1 MSRFLFATVP
11 AVGHTAPALPIAK
24 VLIDRGHS
32 VRWYT
37 GMAFRDQIT
46 SIGAT
51 YCSMSGHDSSVVGR
65 DGHFPE
71 RSELSGLRRLQHD
84 LVHGFVRPA
93 AAQVRD
99 LRHLLAAEP
108 ADVIVGDT
116 GFLGGPLVQELGG
129 PPFAAYGITVAA
141 FPSPDQAPFGLGLRP
156 TNGPLGRLRN
166 RALDRFVRATLF
178 KPVIG
183 ALNEIRREL
192 GLPESSKSLFEYPM
206 RSAVYLQLSPESFE
220 YPRSDLPDSIRY
232 VGPPRPLPDTGWQP
246 PAWWS
251 DLEGA
256 RRVVLVNQ
264 GTVATDSEQLLRP
277 ALTALADEDCLV
289 VAVTGG
295 PDPAV
300 LGPLPG
306 NARVERRIPFDQLMP
321 HVDVFVTNGG
331 YGGVQLALAHGVPMV
346 AAGKTEDKSEVTTR
360 IAFSGVGINL
370 RTQTPTPDQV
380 RTAVREVLADP
391 SYAEAAG
398 WMKLEIEVAGREE
411 AAASLLE
418 EVARTGRVSA
428 SAETG
433 KPV

>member
-11 AVGHTAPALPIAK
+11 AVGHTVPALPIAK
-24 VLIDRGHS
+24 ALIDRGHF

-37 GMAFRDQIT
+37 GVAFQDQIT

-51 YCSMSGHDSSVVGR
+51 YCPMSDHDSSIVGL
-65 DGHFPE
+65 DDAEWSQH
-71 RSELSGLRRLQHD
+71 SGLRRLQYD

-93 AAQVRD
+93 TAQIRD
-99 LRHLLAAEP
+99 LRELLATEP
-108 ADVIVGDT
+108 ADVVVGDT
-116 GFLGGPLVQELGG
+116 GFLGGPLLQELGG
-129 PPFAAYGITVAA
+129 PPYAAYGITVAA

-156 TNGPLGRLRN
+156 TVGALGRLRN
-166 RALDRFVRATLF
+166 YALKQVVQATIF
-178 KPVIG
+178 KPVLG
-183 ALNEIRREL
+183 ALNEVRRDH
-192 GLPESSKSLFEYPM
+192 GLPESGKGLFEYPM
-206 RSAVYLQLSPESFE
+206 SAAVYLQLSPESFE

-232 VGPPRPLPDTGWQP
+232 VGPPRPLADPGWQP

-251 DLEGA
+251 DLESA

-264 GTVATDSEQLLRP
+264 GTVATDSDQLLRP
-277 ALTALADEDCLV
+277 AITALADEDCLV

-300 LGPLPG
+300 LGPLPA

-321 HVDVFVTNGG
+321 HVDLFVTNGG

-346 AAGKTEDKSEVTTR
+346 AAGKTEDKIEVNSR
-360 IAFSGVGINL
+360 IAFSGVGVDL
-370 RTQTPTPDQV
+370 RTQTPTPEQV
-380 RTAVREVLADP
+380 RTAVRQVLADP
-391 SYAEAAG
+391 SYAEAAS

-411 AAASLLE
+411 TAASLLE

-428 SAETG
+428 PAETSR
-433 KPV
+433 PV